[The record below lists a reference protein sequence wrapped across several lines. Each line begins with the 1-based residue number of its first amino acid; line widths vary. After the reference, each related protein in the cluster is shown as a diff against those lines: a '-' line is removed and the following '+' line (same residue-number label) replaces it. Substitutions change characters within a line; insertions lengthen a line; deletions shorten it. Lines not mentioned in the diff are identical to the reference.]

1 MGQNTLRLAT
11 VYPLAVGTSPDAHWT
26 PRGSGMAHRG
36 DRATRCR
43 TGWAIAMA
51 MLLLGQTGCMV
62 GPDYFRPA
70 APVAPDWIER
80 GNPQL
85 EGQPQD
91 ACLWWTAL
99 NDPVLDNLIVM
110 AYQQNLTLREA
121 GLRVLEARA
130 QRAIAAGNLFP
141 QLQQAFGQYVRT
153 QQSLNALPTGGALP
167 PGMALVER
175 SFDLWSTGFDAA
187 WELDFWGRFR
197 RAIEAA
203 DADLDASVDNY
214 DAVLVCLIAEVA
226 AAYVQMR
233 TFEERLAL
241 ARTNVEIQQGSL
253 RLADVRFT
261 NGAVTE
267 LDVQQA
273 RSNLEETRSLI
284 PEFEKNIR
292 LAQNTLCFL
301 LGIPP
306 RNLRALVGTGQIPVP
321 PRNIAVG
328 VPADL
333 LRRRPDVRRAEREA
347 AAQSARIGIAV
358 SDLYPRFSIV
368 GTIGVDAVEFNEL
381 FTSRSFAGAISPGFR
396 WNILNYGRLRNNIR
410 VQEARFDQLAVAYQ
424 NTVLAANREVEDAI
438 ASYLREQ
445 ERAAALRGSADAA
458 KRSVD
463 LALIQYRDGAIDFNR
478 VFSLQT
484 FLVTQQ
490 DQLAESRGAVTTS
503 LIAIYKAL
511 GGGWEIRCRALPGL
525 EEVPPAEDTDE
536 QIPEPPAVV
545 PDSEQPS

>member
-1 MGQNTLRLAT
+1 
-11 VYPLAVGTSPDAHWT
+11 
-26 PRGSGMAHRG
+26 
-36 DRATRCR
+36 
-43 TGWAIAMA
+43 
-51 MLLLGQTGCMV
+51 MV

-80 GNPQL
+80 GNRQL

-91 ACLWWTAL
+91 RCLWWTAL

-110 AYQQNLTLREA
+110 AYRQNLTLREA
-121 GLRVLEARA
+121 GLRVLQARA

-141 QLQQAFGQYVRT
+141 QLQEAFGHYART
-153 QQSLNALPTGGALP
+153 QQSLNAIPTGGTLP
-167 PGMALVER
+167 PGLAVIER

-203 DADLDASVDNY
+203 DADLDASVEDY

-241 ARTNVEIQQGSL
+241 ARRNVEIQQGSL
-253 RLADVRFT
+253 RLAEVRFT

-292 LAQNTLCFL
+292 IAQNTLCFL
-301 LGIPP
+301 LSIPP
-306 RNLRALVGTGQIPVP
+306 RDLTDLVGSGRIPVP
-321 PRNIAVG
+321 PRDIAVG

-333 LRRRPDVRRAEREA
+333 LRRRPDVRRAERDV

-358 SDLYPRFSIV
+358 SDLYPRFSIA
-368 GTIGVDAVEFNEL
+368 GTIGVDATEFNEL
-381 FTSRSFAGAISPGFR
+381 FTSQSFGGAIAPGFR
-396 WNILNYGRLRNNIR
+396 WNILNYGRIRNNIR
-410 VQEARFDQLAVAYQ
+410 VQQARFDQLAVQYQ
-424 NTVLAANREVEDAI
+424 NAVLRANREVEDAI

-445 ERAAALRGSADAA
+445 ERAAALRRSAEAA
-458 KRSVD
+458 DRSVE

-490 DQLAESRGAVTTS
+490 DQLAESRGEVMTS
-503 LIAIYKAL
+503 LIAVYKAL
-511 GGGWEIRCRALPGL
+511 GGGWEIRCRRLPDL
-525 EEVPPAEDTDE
+525 EEVPPPENTDE
-536 QIPEPPAVV
+536 LIPEPPTV
-545 PDSEQPS
+545 E